1 MHQNNASF
9 IPYNHIPTIN
19 NEMFYRII
27 AEGPLV
33 SLVTHLCQYPTKL
46 HKFGMQASFVIFL
59 PMHFRLSFEMWS
71 FFYQRSFVIFLPND
85 ALLSFFLSNNVIFS
99 SKRCPFVIFFF
110 LSRRCAIKRILADLA
125 LSWVEILSKQ
135 KQNYF
140 VYKFLTNGSLS
151 EHMIDGF
158 LFLTMQDYC
167 FLTWSATDDNETV
180 IDDSAY
186 CNCLNYD
193 HHQYFTVIFFRI
205 FNFFS
210 FFHCNFL
217 HTQYI
222 YSDLLESQ

>member
-1 MHQNNASF
+1 MSTRHIFFKYRVRVFYSF
-9 IPYNHIPTIN
+9 TTVFLRHKQVL
-19 NEMFYRII
+19 F
-27 AEGPLV
+27 
-33 SLVTHLCQYPTKL
+33 SL
-46 HKFGMQASFVIFL
+46 SFVIFKSYDNL
-59 PMHFRLSFEMWS
+59 MSFWLLL
-71 FFYQRSFVIFLPND
+71 FL
-85 ALLSFFLSNNVIFS
+85 VIFS
-99 SKRCPFVIFFF
+99 KRCSFTP
-110 LSRRCAIKRILADLA
+110 RQCAIKRNLADLA